1 MIVREKPNALRL
13 FFIIR
18 GSVLRVV
25 WPQVLG
31 VGLLSAAVVLLHR
44 LSPGLVPD
52 VNSAPFALIG
62 IALSIFLSFRN
73 NASYDRWWEARR
85 LWGQIIQTARD
96 ILRQSVMLEGAP
108 ERRALVLPV
117 VAFAH
122 RAERQLR
129 GLGVEASADAAL
141 HEAAR
146 VLAGLERAGRLS
158 VPEAMAL
165 HDSLLRLSQA
175 LVGCAR
181 LANTPLPF
189 AYTLLLH
196 RTAYLFCFVLPFGFA
211 DVLGWLT
218 PLLTAL
224 VSYTF
229 FGLDALGEELEE
241 PFGLQANDLP
251 IGAYATGV
259 EITLRGALGDTDLP
273 AAPVPVAYV
282 LR

>member
-1 MIVREKPNALRL
+1 M
-13 FFIIR
+13 
-18 GSVLRVV
+18 
-25 WPQVLG
+25 
-31 VGLLSAAVVLLHR
+31 
-44 LSPGLVPD
+44 
-52 VNSAPFALIG
+52 
-62 IALSIFLSFRN
+62 
-73 NASYDRWWEARR
+73 
-85 LWGQIIQTARD
+85 
-96 ILRQSVMLEGAP
+96 
-108 ERRALVLPV
+108 
-117 VAFAH
+117 
-122 RAERQLR
+122 
-129 GLGVEASADAAL
+129 
-141 HEAAR
+141 
-146 VLAGLERAGRLS
+146 
-158 VPEAMAL
+158 
-165 HDSLLRLSQA
+165 
-175 LVGCAR
+175 
-181 LANTPLPF
+181 PF